1 MVSTLPAG
9 GDPPLADPPPA
20 DPQQPP
26 ADVLDTVEAG
36 PSVIRGSVLRL
47 SGYVLGTLATVASS
61 AVVIRYLG
69 QTDTAYFL
77 TVTALVTIVAGVSDV
92 GLSSIAVREYSTA
105 MRSEGQRFLR
115 HMLGIRVTVAS
126 TGLLVAVIFSLLVY
140 PAVMVV
146 GTIFAGVGMVIYV
159 CQQGISIPLQ
169 VQLRFG
175 WVSGIQ
181 LGYLV
186 GVAIEA
192 VLLALAGAGL
202 LFFFAMQIP
211 VALVALGVTAVVG
224 GREARILPTIDTAQ
238 WRRMVA
244 RIIPYSGAVVLSV
257 LYFQIAQVMVS
268 LLSSTAQTA
277 YFGVSF
283 RVLSAFTTV
292 PGLVVSSALPV
303 LARAARDDTV
313 RFGYASRRLAET
325 MVIAGAGVALA
336 VFLGAGFALRVIGGP
351 AYESHVV
358 VLRILSI
365 ALLGTFVISARGY
378 PLLSLDRL
386 RTILASNAVAL
397 TIVLALGGPLISVY
411 GARGAAIA
419 LVVAEL
425 TLAACYEFSLSRGQ
439 PERRLTIGFV
449 ARVAA
454 VALVAGAVPIA
465 LGLTPVESAVVGL
478 AVYAPAVLALGLIPV
493 EIREALFR
501 HRHPAAGV

>member
-9 GDPPLADPPPA
+9 GDPPLADPP
-20 DPQQPP
+20 QPP

-36 PSVIRGSVLRL
+36 PSVIRGSALRL
-47 SGYVLGTLATVASS
+47 AGYVLGMLATVASS

-77 TVTALVTIVAGVSDV
+77 TVTALVTIVSSVSDV

-105 MRSEGQRFLR
+105 PRSEGVRFLR
-115 HMLGIRVTVAS
+115 HMLGIRVAVAS
-126 TGLLVAVIFSLLVY
+126 AGLLLAVIFSLLAY
-140 PAVMVV
+140 PTVMVV
-146 GTIFAGVGMVIYV
+146 GTILAGAGMVVYV
-159 CQQGISIPLQ
+159 SQQGISIPLQ

-186 GVAIEA
+186 GVATEA
-192 VLLALAGAGL
+192 VLLALAGAPL
-202 LFFFAMQIP
+202 PFFFAMQIP

-224 GREARILPTIDTAQ
+224 GPEARILPAIDTAQ

-268 LLSSTAQTA
+268 LLSNTAETA

-283 RVLSAFTTV
+283 RVLMAFTTV

-303 LARAARDDTV
+303 LARAARDDAT

-325 MVIAGAGVALA
+325 MVIAGSGVALA

-351 AYESHVV
+351 AYESHVD

-365 ALLGTFVISARGY
+365 ALLGTFVICARGY

-386 RTILASNAVAL
+386 HAILASNAVAL
-397 TIVLALGGPLISVY
+397 AIVLVLGVPLISVY
-411 GARGAAIA
+411 GAEGAAIA
-419 LVVAEL
+419 LVAAEL
-425 TLAACYEFSLSRGQ
+425 TLAACYEFALSRGQ

-449 ARVAA
+449 TRVAA
-454 VALVAGAVPIA
+454 VALAAGAVAIA
-465 LGLTPVESAVVGL
+465 LALTSLASAVVGL
-478 AVYAPAVLALGLIPV
+478 AVYALALLALRLIPV

-501 HRHPAAGV
+501 HRHPAPGA